1 MNQARRYKKKRQNL
15 NHYKKI
21 NDEIKTKLTTQIEE
35 NEKINADFIKLKELC
50 FSQHRKLKMAA
61 KKANSDS
68 DIKLEL
74 HEINPALLSQFKSD
88 SFLGKGTFGTVEIR
102 KFHGYCVAVKKFK
115 TDHSS
120 KQDVL
125 REATIMSRLSHQHL
139 PYLFGIC
146 STSTPYCLVSRF
158 CGIEGEAVTVLDAL
172 RKESSAKLPWFSL
185 MRESASA
192 LEYMHRSGYL
202 HNDVKSDNLLLT
214 QDLSSTQGQS
224 VNQNVH
230 VVLNDFGKSRCIAQG
245 KLYKLSPAEKEKYYK
260 LHSHI
265 APEVIEGDAPQSVQS
280 DIFSLG
286 IVFYDVARVFK
297 IDSLRQFAKRCTRS
311 NPAMRYNLVELIEE
325 LQKQN

>member
-1 MNQARRYKKKRQNL
+1 
-15 NHYKKI
+15 
-21 NDEIKTKLTTQIEE
+21 
-35 NEKINADFIKLKELC
+35 
-50 FSQHRKLKMAA
+50 MAA
-61 KKANSDS
+61 KKANSNSDS
-68 DIKLEL
+68 KLEL

-102 KFHGYCVAVKKFK
+102 KFHWYCVAVKKFK
-115 TDHSS
+115 TDQSS

-185 MRESASA
+185 M
-192 LEYMHRSGYL
+192 HRSGYL

-214 QDLSSTQGQS
+214 QDPSPTQSQS

-230 VVLNDFGKSRCIAQG
+230 VVLNDFGKSRCITQG

-286 IVFYDVARVFK
+286 IVFCDVAGVFK